1 MYSSAGTIS
10 LRSVCSSFHCCRLKF
25 VVEPILMYSIALNP
39 SRMHQ
44 LQGFWECYA
53 PPMVKLDQK
62 KRIQCVRVR
71 DDQEH
76 SVKTILDLLKH
87 SARFGL
93 TSHYFT

>member
-10 LRSVCSSFHCCRLKF
+10 LRSVCSSFHCC
-25 VVEPILMYSIALNP
+25 

-87 SARFGL
+87 SARYCVNATITDDNSLSNIVFFDQFGD
-93 TSHYFT
+93 